1 MKETIV
7 VLGMTAYQ
15 FPDEQTGEMR
25 EGAHIHYVGDY
36 AQNEANKK
44 GTLPIKMAAKLELY
58 EGAKDGIYPAICELE
73 SKTIPDA
80 KGKPM
85 LTPVKLHY
93 GQPADVFAPLTVA
106 AATSGK

>member
-15 FPDEQTGEMR
+15 FTDEGTGELR

-36 AQNEANKK
+36 AQNEPNKK
-44 GTLPIKMAAKLELY
+44 GTLPIKMSAKLDLY

-73 SKTIPDA
+73 SKTIPDG
-80 KGKPM
+80 KGRPV

-93 GQPADVFAPLTVA
+93 IEPANVFAPLALA
-106 AATSGK
+106 AGGK